1 MLRRSAR
8 LAVSGLILLTTT
20 SCLGA
25 AAGDPDVDNTSPTG
39 RIVTAED
46 IARSDASTAWE
57 ALGLL
62 GGYLRLEEDSKQR
75 PVRITARGRS
85 SILLRSE
92 PQVFMDGVRLVEYT
106 VLKNMDSTLIEQ
118 IELVTG
124 PRASIRYGTNAGHG
138 VIVITTRSG
147 RSGGAGR

>member
-1 MLRRSAR
+1 MTGSILRN
-8 LAVSGLILLTTT
+8 LLIGLTLVGAS
-20 SCLGA
+20 SCLRA
-25 AAGDPDVDNTSPTG
+25 AAGDPNVNNTSPPG

-46 IARSDASTAWE
+46 ITRSDASTAWE

-62 GGYLRLEEDSKQR
+62 GAYLRLEEDSRQR

-92 PQVFMDGVRLVEYT
+92 PQVFVDGVRLVEYT
-106 VLKNMDSTLIEQ
+106 VLKSMDSSLIEK

-124 PRASIRYGTNAGHG
+124 PQASIRYGTNAGHG

-147 RSGGAGR
+147 G

>member
-1 MLRRSAR
+1 MTRRTLRNLLMG
-8 LAVSGLILLTTT
+8 LAVLVTS

-25 AAGDPDVDNTSPTG
+25 AAGDPDVDNTSPPG
-39 RIVTAED
+39 RVVTAED
-46 IARSDASTAWE
+46 IAQSDARSAWE

-62 GGYLRLEEDSKQR
+62 GAYIRLEEDSRRR

-92 PQVFMDGVRLVEYT
+92 PLVFMDGVRMVEYT
-106 VLKNMDSTLIEQ
+106 VLKNMDSSLIQQ

-124 PRASIRYGTNAGHG
+124 PQASIRYGTNAGHG
-138 VIVITTRSG
+138 VIVITTKSG
-147 RSGGAGR
+147 R